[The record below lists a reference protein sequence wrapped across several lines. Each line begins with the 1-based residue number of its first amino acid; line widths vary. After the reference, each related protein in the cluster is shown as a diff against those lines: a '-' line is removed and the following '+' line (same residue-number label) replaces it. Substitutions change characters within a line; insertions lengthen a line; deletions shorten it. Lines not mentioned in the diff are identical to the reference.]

1 MPTVALGQIDV
12 GGPCKISDNGVVIY
26 FDDGVTIKPE
36 PVWRAIPSAVGGEHD
51 DVLVDLTY
59 KIIGTPKSVWNA
71 SYRGALLPSAYTNW
85 SAAGARMCG
94 TANRAVNVLG
104 TDSKGFNFTRACLT
118 KMPDVFL
125 GLGQA
130 LYGQVEY
137 TGYIGQGKALVD
149 VDAFYSEN
157 STAWDGSDYPTS
169 HQETMCTLAWG
180 AVTGWDT
187 VFAEGGFKLTHELKT
202 NPVKQGNVTVDQ
214 RIQSYRAMLSFTPEE
229 PTTTQLLT
237 ALAFQGAS
245 SGLGVRRSANAAAAV
260 VAGSG
265 ISVTVASAGVRTGQF
280 EFDSKKNRHGEFAM
294 VSALTA
300 PGTRLTLA

>member
-1 MPTVALGQIDV
+1 
-12 GGPCKISDNGVVIY
+12 
-26 FDDGVTIKPE
+26 
-36 PVWRAIPSAVGGEHD
+36 
-51 DVLVDLTY
+51 
-59 KIIGTPKSVWNA
+59 
-71 SYRGALLPSAYTNW
+71 
-85 SAAGARMCG
+85 
-94 TANRAVNVLG
+94 
-104 TDSKGFNFTRACLT
+104 
-118 KMPDVFL
+118 
-125 GLGQA
+125 
-130 LYGQVEY
+130 
-137 TGYIGQGKALVD
+137 VD

-157 STAWDGSDYPTS
+157 TTAWDGSDYPTT

-187 VFAEGGFKLTHELKT
+187 VFAENGFKLTHELKT

-237 ALAFQGAS
+237 ALGLQGAS
-245 SGLGVRRSANAAAAV
+245 AGIGTRRSANAAAAV